1 MRRWAPAVVAAA
13 ALAAFA
19 PVLRNGFLGWDDGV
33 YITENPLIQSLG
45 WANLRAMLT
54 ATRGGLWQPLTW
66 LSLAVDHAIWGLD
79 PFGFH
84 LTALLLHAA
93 SSVLF
98 YFICLRLLEGKAKA
112 ALLAA
117 LFFAVHPLRVES
129 VAWATERKG
138 LLSAFFFL
146 LAFLAYLHGRLRS
159 ALAAFALALAAKAT
173 ALTLPF
179 VLLILEIYKARSIP
193 DRRTLRNLIPYF
205 ALGAGA
211 ALIGVLAARATGLI
225 GDVTPLGPSWRVA
238 RVLYGFLFYPVKT
251 FWPSGLAAYYP
262 PLPWFDH
269 WSWPLA
275 SCAVVLGAAAVTLWR
290 GRRTRPALA
299 AICAAYAVM
308 MLPTV
313 GLIQQGQLYAA
324 CDRFSYLSCLGFA
337 LLFGAGLARGR
348 AATALAAV
356 WLLAL
361 GATSWRQCAV
371 WRDSYALWSSAQA
384 NAPGALALGEKGAA
398 LLKLG
403 RTEEGISL
411 LREAT
416 EGRRPQATAF
426 VNLGVALSKL
436 GREEEARAVWRR
448 GLAAVPSEELA
459 TLLGRSRASE
469 LHNQANSL
477 SARGRV
483 KAAEALYRE
492 ALRLDPALS
501 QSRVNLGNIL
511 ARRGDYAGAADH
523 YRAAL
528 KIDPRSVEAR
538 ANLDA
543 VTPLLRK

>member
-1 MRRWAPAVVAAA
+1 MRRWAPAAVASA
-13 ALAAFA
+13 ALVSFA
-19 PVLRNGFLGWDDGV
+19 PVLRNGFVGWDDGL
-33 YITENPLIQSLG
+33 YITENPLIGGLGLKSLG
-45 WANLRAMLT
+45 AMLT
-54 ATRGGLWQPLTW
+54 ATRGGLWQPLSW
-66 LSLAVDHAIWGLD
+66 LSLAADRAVWGLD

-98 YFICLRLLEGKAKA
+98 YFICLRLLEGKAKP

-159 ALAAFALALAAKAT
+159 ALAAFALALCAKAT
-173 ALTLPF
+173 ALTFPLI
-179 VLLILEIYKARSIP
+179 LLIHETYRARRRP
-193 DRRTLRNLIPYF
+193 DARALRTAVPFF
-205 ALGAGA
+205 ALSAGA
-211 ALIGVLAARATGLI
+211 LLLGVLAARVESLI
-225 GDVTPLGPSWRVA
+225 GDITPLGASWRVA
-238 RVLYGFLFYPVKT
+238 RVLYGLLFYPLKT
-251 FWPSGLAAYYP
+251 LWPAGLSAYYP
-262 PLPWFDH
+262 PLPWFDG
-269 WSWPLA
+269 WSWPIAACALA
-275 SCAVVLGAAAVTLWR
+275 VGAATAALWR
-290 GRRTRPALA
+290 VRRTRPELA
-299 AICAAYAVM
+299 AIFAAYAVM

-361 GATSWRQCAV
+361 GASSWRQCAV
-371 WRDSYALWSSAQA
+371 WRDSYALWSAAQE

-398 LLKLG
+398 LLTLG

-448 GLAAVPSEELA
+448 GLAASPSEELA
-459 TLLGRSRASE
+459 ALLGRSRASE
-469 LHNQANSL
+469 LHNRANAL
-477 SARGRV
+477 AARGRV

-511 ARRGDYAGAADH
+511 ARRGDYAGAAGL